1 MDLPVLVNWNHM
13 ILVLVIA
20 FFYLTYVFSRF
31 IYVISTYRY
40 FSTSYCWIILHCMDI
55 LFIYP
60 SVDYLGYFH
69 LLNTVTNALTLVYK
83 FLCGCMFSILLG
95 VCVCVCVRTRTH
107 ACVCVCV
114 CVCVYKREREQ
125 VRSEIP
131 VVHSYSVFNFLRSCQ
146 TIFKAAPF
154 YVIKSNVWG
163 F

>member
-1 MDLPVLVNWNHM
+1 
-13 ILVLVIA
+13 
-20 FFYLTYVFSRF
+20 
-31 IYVISTYRY
+31 
-40 FSTSYCWIILHCMDI
+40 MDI

-95 VCVCVCVRTRTH
+95 VCVCVCVCALARMR
-107 ACVCVCV
+107 V

-154 YVIKSNVWG
+154 YVIKSNV
-163 F
+163 